1 MILTA
6 SSKLRELGC
15 LLLLSMESI
24 LLDSRVQIAKE
35 GNNQHLSSSIPNR
48 AERHYPPSLSHSGS
62 KSEFMALDG
71 ALVWLLGVYGAICL
85 TFLMIVPKYF
95 LPAEDAVILFA
106 YSRNLA
112 AHGAITFFA
121 GGPHAE
127 GATDFAWMALVAGA
141 MRVGL
146 DPYWFSAVINVGS
159 LLGLAMVLLRLG
171 RVRISMLRVLAIAG
185 SAALFPQIF
194 AAAAGFAVLPDALLL
209 ALLVLLVTE
218 GRSTWA
224 SVASLALCLFR
235 PDGVVFVLPLL
246 GYLVVSSNDRTR
258 SFGKVA
264 GIFLAPGILY
274 FAWRMHYFGEL
285 FPLPFLVKSDAQR
298 VLGLVVTHS
307 MQQSLKYLLFDA
319 AVLLPGIMTRG
330 LRPRYLFVGLIA
342 VPTAFYWMMRLDQ
355 NIGDRFFYYL
365 PLTAALLIA
374 VHWGQTTLSS
384 RRILSWVGVG
394 AWLLLIAM
402 PLYRELRTFRDMQF
416 NETKSIAQ
424 ELNVM
429 PEHGTMI
436 TTEAGFLPYYS
447 GWTTYDPWGLNTP
460 EFAHRF
466 IQPRDVERL
475 RADVIVAHP
484 DQTESCLVQ
493 PGWQAQYGSRTWPN
507 LTRNLVIGARGSR
520 YELWLISYGS
530 EFYRQR
536 RRWRYGEGDR
546 ECWFLLRDSPYYS
559 GIAEALHRHH
569 GVGPPESMRLEEE
582 HSAIRNYH

>member
-1 MILTA
+1 
-6 SSKLRELGC
+6 
-15 LLLLSMESI
+15 MESI
-24 LLDSRVQIAKE
+24 LLDSRAYTVAKE
-35 GNNQHLSSSIPNR
+35 SNKRHLPSSIPNR
-48 AERHYPPSLSHSGS
+48 TEGHYASSLSHSEPRA
-62 KSEFMALDG
+62 EFTG
-71 ALVWLLGVYGAICL
+71 PERGLVWLLRVYGAICL

-95 LPAEDAVILFA
+95 LPAEDAMILFA

-121 GGPHAE
+121 SGPNAE

-171 RVRISMLRVLAIAG
+171 GVRISMLRVMTIAG

-194 AAAAGFAVLPDALLL
+194 AAASGFAVLPDALLL
-209 ALLVLLVTE
+209 ALLILLVTE
-218 GRSTWA
+218 GRVAWA
-224 SVASLALCLFR
+224 SLASLALCLFR
-235 PDGVVFVLPLL
+235 PDGVVFALPLL
-246 GYLVVSSNDRTR
+246 GYLVVSSKDRAR

-264 GIFLAPGILY
+264 GIFLAPGMLY
-274 FAWRMHYFGEL
+274 FGWRVHYFGEL

-298 VLGLVVTHS
+298 VIGLVVAHS
-307 MQQSLKYLLFDA
+307 MHLSLKYLLFDT
-319 AVLLPGIMTRG
+319 AVLLPGIMARG
-330 LRPRYLFVGLIA
+330 LRPRYLFVSLIA

-355 NIGDRFFYYL
+355 NIGDRFFFYL

-374 VHWGQTTLSS
+374 LHWEQTTLSS
-384 RRILSWVGVG
+384 RRILLGVGVG
-394 AWLLLIAM
+394 AWLLLISM
-402 PLYRELRTFRDMQF
+402 PFYRELRTFRDMQF
-416 NETKSIAQ
+416 NEAKSIAQ
-424 ELNVM
+424 ALSEM

-466 IQPRDVERL
+466 IQPADVERL

-484 DQTESCLVQ
+484 DQAESCLIQ
-493 PGWQAQYGSRTWPN
+493 PGWQSQYGSRTWPN
-507 LTRNLVIGARGSR
+507 LTRNLVIGARDSR

-536 RRWRYGEGDR
+536 RRWHYGEGDR
-546 ECWFLLRDSPYYS
+546 ECWFLLRDSPRYS
-559 GIAEALHRHH
+559 GIAEALRRHH
-569 GVGPPESMRLEEE
+569 GVAPPESIRLEED
-582 HSAIRNYH
+582 HVAIRN

>member
-1 MILTA
+1 
-6 SSKLRELGC
+6 
-15 LLLLSMESI
+15 
-24 LLDSRVQIAKE
+24 
-35 GNNQHLSSSIPNR
+35 
-48 AERHYPPSLSHSGS
+48 
-62 KSEFMALDG
+62 
-71 ALVWLLGVYGAICL
+71 VWLLRVYGAIGL

-95 LPAEDAVILFA
+95 LPAEDAMILFA

-146 DPYWFSAVINVGS
+146 DSYWFSAVVNMGS
-159 LLGLAMVLLRLG
+159 LLGLAVVLVRLA
-171 RVRISMLRVLAIAG
+171 RVRISMLRVLTIAG

-194 AAAAGFAVLPDALLL
+194 AAASGFAVLPDALFL

-218 GRSTWA
+218 SRVAW
-224 SVASLALCLFR
+224 ASLASLGLCLFR

-246 GYLVVSSNDRTR
+246 TYLVVSSTERAR
-258 SFGKVA
+258 SLGQVA
-264 GIFLAPGILY
+264 GIFLAPGTLY

-298 VLGLVVTHS
+298 VFGLVVAHS
-307 MQQSLKYLLFDA
+307 LQQSLKYLLFDM
-319 AVLLPGIMTRG
+319 AVLLPVVLVRG
-330 LRPRYLFVGLIA
+330 LRPRYLFVSLIA

-365 PLTAALLIA
+365 PLSAAILLA
-374 VHWGQTTLSS
+374 VHWEQTSLSS
-384 RRILSWVGVG
+384 RRMSLRIGFG

-402 PLYRELRTFRDMQF
+402 PFYRELRTFRDMQF
-416 NETKSIAQ
+416 NEAKSIAQ
-424 ELNVM
+424 DLSAM

-436 TTEAGFLPYYS
+436 TTETGFLPYYS

-466 IQPRDVERL
+466 IQPADVEQL

-484 DQTESCLVQ
+484 DQAESCLIQ
-493 PGWQAQYGSRTWPN
+493 PGWQAQYRKRTWTN
-507 LTRNLVIGARGSR
+507 LTRNLVIGAASSR

-536 RRWRYGEGDR
+536 RRWHYGEADR
-546 ECWFLLRDSPYYS
+546 ECWFLLRDSPRYS
-559 GIAEALHRHH
+559 GIAGALRRHH
-569 GVGPPESMRLEEE
+569 GVGPPESIRIEEE
-582 HSAIRNYH
+582 HAAIRNY